1 MNHDEIITFSCLQQV
16 MGTQFYTMIQV
27 TKGPYFWQS
36 LYKLDTPWLIN
47 TTYIVLLVY
56 SKDHRQALALVTKG
70 YRSSSFPSFMVY
82 FQRCEV
88 CPHTHTHNLTRQRP
102 KVHWK
107 ADQSG
112 SHLSLLLSILSS
124 SPVESNVQSE
134 GEWEE
139 RQKEGEEREAGRQ
152 AGLERR
158 QRSCTA

>member
-1 MNHDEIITFSCLQQV
+1 MVSNSRNKLHQTMYQDFSRSLQGQVKVWSAGSVNHDEIITFSCLQQV
-16 MGTQFYTMIQV
+16 KGTQFFTMIQV

-88 CPHTHTHNLTRQRP
+88 CPRTHTHIHNLTRQRP
-102 KVHWK
+102 KVH
-107 ADQSG
+107 
-112 SHLSLLLSILSS
+112 
-124 SPVESNVQSE
+124 
-134 GEWEE
+134 
-139 RQKEGEEREAGRQ
+139 
-152 AGLERR
+152 
-158 QRSCTA
+158 